1 MSPRTFRVTI
11 RGAFD
16 RLTDA
21 QRAELEAAAPEHDLM
36 RASFT
41 AEGDLSYDLTRDCFT
56 FRFLDS
62 GEAEAD
68 ILDATARAELTAESW
83 LTERG
88 YGYKRLKAQAQ
99 DMSTAPLSKRQR
111 RAAAREHTT

>member
-16 RLTDA
+16 RLTAA
-21 QRAELEAAAPEHDLM
+21 QRAELEATAPAHDLM

-41 AEGDLSYDLTRDCFT
+41 TEGDLTYDLSRDCFT

-68 ILDATARAELTAESW
+68 ILDAAARAELAAEAW

-88 YGYKRLKAQAQ
+88 YGYKRLKVQAQ
-99 DMSTAPLSKRQR
+99 DMSLAPLSKRQR
-111 RAAAREHTT
+111 RAAAGGHTA